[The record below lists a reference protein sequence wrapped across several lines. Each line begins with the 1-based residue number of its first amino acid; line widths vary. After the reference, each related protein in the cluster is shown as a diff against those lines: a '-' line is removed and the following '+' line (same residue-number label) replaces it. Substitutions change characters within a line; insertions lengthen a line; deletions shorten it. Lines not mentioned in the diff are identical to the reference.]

1 MGVRG
6 TCTFQNRPG
15 STLRRDRT
23 TADYA
28 DRGFGTTDARCEDAP
43 WFLERPMRVW
53 QNLRYAGRVLWS
65 NPGFT
70 AVTVLTLSL
79 GISGTVSVLTICKA
93 IFLQRLAVE
102 DPDRVVRLF
111 LVDPRVNDTKF
122 SADTYRE
129 LNAQA
134 NVFTGVAAYSAA
146 EADIAANHSSLTES
160 ALSDLADL
168 QRVEVHR
175 VSPNYFALL
184 GVRTAL
190 GRTFHPGDEPGESTT
205 VLSYSFW
212 QRRFGADSSILGK
225 TLALNGRPFTVIGV
239 TAADFHGIDPTGP
252 NLWVPL
258 ARPLEGQQGPET
270 RERGRW
276 LRLVGRLEPGATLEH
291 AQAAMTVVA
300 ERWNEER
307 AEHRNVRILV
317 TSSSV
322 LNAESRG
329 RILPVVGLVVVAVGF
344 VLAIACANVANLLLA
359 RGVSRRREI
368 GTRLAL
374 GASRARLV
382 NQLVTESVL
391 LSVLGGLGGALLAQW
406 VIPAMYMAVAQAA
419 RRSPVELDFRIDSWI
434 LAATILVSSVT
445 GMLFGL
451 LPALHATKLDLVA
464 MLKGS
469 GRAAHDVLS
478 ASKLRSL
485 LVVGQV
491 ALSLVLLVGMGLFT
505 RTLLRGQALDLG
517 FDAENLLVLT
527 ADLRRHGYDDSRAQ
541 VFYQEL
547 AVRFSALPHV
557 RSVTLARV
565 VPASDLYLGETL
577 AIEGQ
582 EQSAALTG
590 PLVTSFDVVSPG
602 YFASLQIPV
611 VRGRTFST
619 SVNDAGTVVV
629 NEAFSRHYLAGRE
642 PIGTRMRLGEASAP
656 WVEVIG
662 VVKDTMHGRAG
673 ASPHALVYRPLT
685 TPYPLN
691 LSFLVR
697 TSGDGAEAVTATLAR
712 EVRTLDAHLTFSLRT
727 LRENVRATMWPAKV
741 GAVLGTL
748 LGSLALALAAVG
760 LFGVMTYAVNER
772 TRELGIRIALGA
784 SASAVLGL
792 VLRQALRLVAAGLAI
807 GFVTAGAF
815 ARTLSGF
822 LFGLSPWDPLAF
834 VGCAVLFIGVAL
846 LATYLPVRRA
856 LRVDPIA
863 ALRYE

>member
-1 MGVRG
+1 
-6 TCTFQNRPG
+6 
-15 STLRRDRT
+15 
-23 TADYA
+23 
-28 DRGFGTTDARCEDAP
+28 
-43 WFLERPMRVW
+43 MRAC
-53 QNLRYAGRVLWS
+53 QNLRYAGRMLWRS
-65 NPGFT
+65 PGFT
-70 AVTVLTLSL
+70 AVAVLTLSL

-93 IFLQRLAVE
+93 IFLQQLAVE

-111 LVDPRVNDTKF
+111 LIDPRVNDTKF
-122 SADTYRE
+122 SGDTYRE

-146 EADIAANHSSLTES
+146 EADIAASHTSLTES
-160 ALSDLADL
+160 APPDLADL

-190 GRTFHPGDEPGESTT
+190 GRTFHPGDEQGESTT

-225 TLALNGRPFTVIGV
+225 ILALNGRPFTVIGV

-258 ARPLEGQQGPET
+258 ARPLESQQGPET

-276 LRLVGRLEPGATLEH
+276 LRLFGRLEPGLTLEH
-291 AQAAMTVVA
+291 AQAAMTVMA
-300 ERWNEER
+300 ERWHDER
-307 AEHRNVRILV
+307 AEHRNARILV

-329 RILPVVGLVVVAVGF
+329 RILPVIGLVVVAVGF

-445 GMLFGL
+445 GILFGL
-451 LPALHATKLDLVA
+451 LPALQATKLDLVA

-478 ASKLRSL
+478 ASKLRNL

-491 ALSLVLLVGMGLFT
+491 ALSLVLLVGMGVFT
-505 RTLLRGQALDLG
+505 RTLLRGEALDLG
-517 FDAENLLVLT
+517 FDADNLLVLA
-527 ADLRRHGYDDSRAQ
+527 ADLRRHGYDSSRAQ
-541 VFYQEL
+541 VFYEEL
-547 AVRFSALPHV
+547 AARFSGLPHV
-557 RSVTLARV
+557 RSVSLARV

-577 AIEGQ
+577 VIEGQ
-582 EQSAALTG
+582 EPSAGLTG

-611 VRGRTFST
+611 IRGRTFSA

-629 NEAFSRHYLAGRE
+629 NEAFSRHFLAGRE
-642 PIGTRMRLGEASAP
+642 PIGTRMRLGEAPTPS
-656 WVEVIG
+656 VEVIG

-673 ASPHALVYRPLT
+673 APAHALVYRPLT

-697 TSGDGAEAVTATLAR
+697 TADGAEAVTAALAR

-741 GAVLGTL
+741 GALLGAV

-760 LFGVMTYAVNER
+760 LFGVMAHAVNER

-784 SASAVLGL
+784 SANAVLGL
-792 VLRQALRLVAAGLAI
+792 VLRQALRLVATGLAI
-807 GFVTAGAF
+807 GFIAGAAF
-815 ARTLSGF
+815 ARTLSSF

-856 LRVDPIA
+856 LRVDA
-863 ALRYE
+863 MEALRYE